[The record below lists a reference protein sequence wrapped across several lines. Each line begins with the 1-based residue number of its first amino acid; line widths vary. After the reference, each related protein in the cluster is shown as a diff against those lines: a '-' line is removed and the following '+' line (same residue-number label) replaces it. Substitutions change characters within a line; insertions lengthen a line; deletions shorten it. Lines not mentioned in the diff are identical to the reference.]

1 MTAATTYESFRIKG
15 DDTMKT
21 HQDTAIR
28 KRQIVDAARMLII
41 RKGSEH
47 VTIREMAKA
56 IGLTEGALYRHF
68 KSKSDVLSFLV
79 NDIEETL
86 LSDVDAAR
94 HDNKPPLQTLE
105 NILKK
110 HISEVEQKRG
120 MSFQVIAEII
130 SLGDKKLNKKVL
142 DTINNYTQH
151 IEELI
156 NEGKQQ
162 GEIRENIKSSS
173 AAVLFF
179 SSIQGLVNIWA
190 LGNYSLNLQEQF
202 QPVWQLFH
210 DSIVKS

>member
-1 MTAATTYESFRIKG
+1 
-15 DDTMKT
+15 MKT
-21 HQDTAIR
+21 RQDTAVR
-28 KRQIVDAARMLII
+28 KRQIVDAARNLII

-68 KSKSDVLSFLV
+68 KSKNDILSFLV

-86 LSDVDAAR
+86 LTDVDAAR
-94 HDNKPPLQTLE
+94 LENLPPLQTLE

-110 HISEVEQKRG
+110 HLSKVEQRRG

-142 DTINNYTQH
+142 DTIKNYTQH

-156 NEGKQQ
+156 DEGKQR
-162 GEIRENIKSSS
+162 GDIREDINSAS
-173 AAVLFF
+173 AAVLYF
-179 SSIQGLVNIWA
+179 SAIQGLVNIWA
-190 LGNYSLNLQEQF
+190 LGNYSSNLQEQF

-210 DSIVKS
+210 DSIVKG

>member
-1 MTAATTYESFRIKG
+1 
-15 DDTMKT
+15 MKT
-21 HQDTAIR
+21 HQDTAVR
-28 KRQIVDAARMLII
+28 KQQIIDAARNLII

-68 KSKSDVLSFLV
+68 KSKSDMLSFLV

-86 LSDVDAAR
+86 LSDVDAVR
-94 HDNKPPLQTLE
+94 HDNMPPLQTLE

-110 HISEVEQKRG
+110 HLSEVEQKRG

-142 DTINNYTQH
+142 NTISKYIQC

-156 NEGKQQ
+156 DEGKQR
-162 GEIRENIKSSS
+162 GEIRENISSSS

-179 SSIQGLVNIWA
+179 SAIQGLVNIWA
-190 LGNYSLNLQEQF
+190 LGYYSLNLQEQF

-210 DSIVKS
+210 DSIVKR

>member
-1 MTAATTYESFRIKG
+1 
-15 DDTMKT
+15 MKT
-21 HQDTAIR
+21 HQDTAVR
-28 KRQIVDAARMLII
+28 KQQIIDAARNLII

-68 KSKSDVLSFLV
+68 KSKSDMLSFLV

-86 LSDVDAAR
+86 LSDVDAVR
-94 HDNKPPLQTLE
+94 HNNKPPLQTLE

-110 HISEVEQKRG
+110 HLSEVEQKRG

-142 DTINNYTQH
+142 NTMCKYIQC

-156 NEGKQQ
+156 DEGKQR
-162 GEIRENIKSSS
+162 GEIRENISSSS

-179 SSIQGLVNIWA
+179 SAIQGLVNIWA
-190 LGNYSLNLQEQF
+190 LGNYSLNIQEQF

-210 DSIVKS
+210 DSIVKR